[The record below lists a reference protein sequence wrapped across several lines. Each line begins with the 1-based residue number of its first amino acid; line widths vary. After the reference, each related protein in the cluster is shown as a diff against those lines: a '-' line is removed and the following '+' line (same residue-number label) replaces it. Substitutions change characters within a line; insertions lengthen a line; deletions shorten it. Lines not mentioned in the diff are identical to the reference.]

1 MYVNADMRP
10 QNRRVASYYNPVLL
24 LILATTKYHCCYDY
38 KMTYYLV

>member
-1 MYVNADMRP
+1 MPTYVHRIEEWPATTL
-10 QNRRVASYYNPVLL
+10 YNPVLL